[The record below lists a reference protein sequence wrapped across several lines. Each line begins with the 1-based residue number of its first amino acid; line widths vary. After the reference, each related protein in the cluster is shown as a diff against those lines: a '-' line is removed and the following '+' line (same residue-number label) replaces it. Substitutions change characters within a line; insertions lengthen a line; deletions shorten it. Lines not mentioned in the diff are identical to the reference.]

1 MSGRLLSFK
10 EYIGGAN
17 NVQVIE
23 LFPRSQKAFTY
34 DFGEDVSGYTF
45 TADYQSILLDTVT
58 YDRVTGDPNFA
69 DTTVSGYF
77 TNTANVSP
85 SMIDT
90 TQAAAGTIELTIPEN
105 RYTGNV
111 LPNARSNVV
120 MTVLSFQWTTDDS
133 PVQQD
138 LHRWA
143 ILERFDPQ
151 VGKVPGD
158 PANEANFVSL
168 TT

>member
-1 MSGRLLSFK
+1 MSGRLLDFK
-10 EYIGGAN
+10 EYIGSAN

-23 LFPRSQKAFTY
+23 LFPRSQKSFTY
-34 DFGEDVSGYTF
+34 NFGSDVSGYTF
-45 TADYQSILLDTVT
+45 SADYQSILLNTVS
-58 YDRVTGDPNFA
+58 YDRLTGDPNFA

-90 TQAAAGTIELTIPEN
+90 SSAASGTVVLTIPKD
-105 RYTGNV
+105 RYTGNIF
-111 LPNARSNVV
+111 PSARANVV

-138 LHRWA
+138 MHRWA
-143 ILERFDPQ
+143 IIERFDPQ

-158 PANEANFVSL
+158 PADEANFVEL
-168 TT
+168 

>member
-10 EYIGGAN
+10 DYIGSAN

-23 LFPRSQKAFTY
+23 LFPRSQKSFVY
-34 DFGEDVSGYTF
+34 DFDSDVSSYEF
-45 TADYQSILLDTVT
+45 SADYQSILLSDVT

-69 DTTVSGYF
+69 ETTVSGYF

-85 SMIDT
+85 SNINNASAST
-90 TQAAAGTIELTIPEN
+90 GLVTLTIPEN

-111 LPNARSNVV
+111 LPNARANVV
-120 MTVLSFQWTTDDS
+120 MTVLSFQWTTDDT
-133 PVQQD
+133 PVQKD
-138 LHRWA
+138 MHRWA
-143 ILERFDPQ
+143 IIERFDPE

-158 PANEANFVSL
+158 PTNEANFVAL
-168 TT
+168 

>member
-1 MSGRLLSFK
+1 MSGRLLDFK
-10 EYIGGAN
+10 EYIGSAN

-23 LFPRSQKAFTY
+23 LFPRSQKSFTY
-34 DFGEDVSGYTF
+34 NFGSDVSGYTF
-45 TADYQSILLDTVT
+45 TADYQSILLNTVS
-58 YDRVTGDPNFA
+58 YDRLTGDPNFA

-90 TQAAAGTIELTIPEN
+90 SSAASGTVVLTIPKD
-105 RYTGNV
+105 RYTGNIF
-111 LPNARSNVV
+111 PSARANVV

-138 LHRWA
+138 MHRWA
-143 ILERFDPQ
+143 IIERFDPQ

-158 PANEANFVSL
+158 PADEASFVAL
-168 TT
+168 

>member
-10 EYIGGAN
+10 EYIGSAN

-23 LFPRSQKAFTY
+23 LFPRSQKTFTY
-34 DFGEDVSGYTF
+34 NFGSDVSGYQF
-45 TADYQSILLDTVT
+45 SADYQSLLLSDVT

-77 TNTANVSP
+77 TNTTNVSP
-85 SMIDT
+85 SNINNAS
-90 TQAAAGTIELTIPEN
+90 AASGTVTLTIPEN
-105 RYTGNV
+105 RYTGNI
-111 LPNARSNVV
+111 LPNARANVV

-143 ILERFDPQ
+143 IIERFDPQ

-158 PANEANFVSL
+158 PADEANFVAL
-168 TT
+168 

>member
-10 EYIGGAN
+10 EYIGSAN

-23 LFPRSQKAFTY
+23 LFPRSQKTFTY
-34 DFGEDVSGYTF
+34 NFGSDVSGYQF
-45 TADYQSILLDTVT
+45 SADYQSLLLSDVT

-85 SMIDT
+85 SNINNAS
-90 TQAAAGTIELTIPEN
+90 AASGTVTLTIPEN
-105 RYTGNV
+105 RYTGNI
-111 LPNARSNVV
+111 LPNARANVV

-143 ILERFDPQ
+143 IIERFDPQ

-158 PANEANFVSL
+158 PADEASFVAL
-168 TT
+168 

>member
-158 PANEANFVSL
+158 PADEANFVSL